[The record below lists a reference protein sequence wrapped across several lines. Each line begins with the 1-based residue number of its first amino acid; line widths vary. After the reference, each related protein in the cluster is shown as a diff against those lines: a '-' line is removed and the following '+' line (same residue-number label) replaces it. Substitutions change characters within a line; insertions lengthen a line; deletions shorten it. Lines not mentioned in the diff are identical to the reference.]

1 MSYIQSFE
9 KQSPS
14 LDRVLSYSS
23 LKAFSKSPIDFIK
36 YINKDFVTSD
46 SMILGNLVD
55 TLLLSKEN
63 FEKEYLIIPK
73 LDKRKKAEKEQ
84 FLLLTEKAEKEN
96 KICINH
102 EVYDK
107 ASFMVERLKN
117 NPLSQYLLNNTTQT
131 QKEINFKYKGRNLK
145 GFIDGVGNIEGQNFI
160 FDLKTTNKDLDNK
173 SWIREIINYQYHLQ
187 ASIYTR
193 GSMNES
199 INTDFYHIVVE
210 NKEPYNVLV
219 VKFSKEMI
227 KTGYNI
233 LNKLLDDY
241 KYCEDL
247 DLWHQGK
254 EFYTPK
260 IEVIDLP
267 ERYLKSIEKE

>member
-1 MSYIQSFE
+1 MSYIQTFN
-9 KQSPS
+9 KQAPS
-14 LDRVLSYSS
+14 VDRVLSYSS

-84 FLLLTEKAEKEN
+84 FLLLSEKAEKEN

-107 ASFMVERLKN
+107 AIFMVERLKS

-145 GFIDGVGNIEGQNFI
+145 GFVDGVGNIEGQNFI

-199 INTDFYHIVVE
+199 INTDFYHIIVE

-247 DLWHQGK
+247 KLWHQGK

-260 IEVIDLP
+260 IEEIDLP
-267 ERYLKSIEKE
+267 EWYLKSIENE